1 MEISIDILGYHG
13 YNIWN
18 IWDILG
24 IMWSSAVN
32 GSKLEPPN

>member
-24 IMWSSAVN
+24 FMWSSAVN